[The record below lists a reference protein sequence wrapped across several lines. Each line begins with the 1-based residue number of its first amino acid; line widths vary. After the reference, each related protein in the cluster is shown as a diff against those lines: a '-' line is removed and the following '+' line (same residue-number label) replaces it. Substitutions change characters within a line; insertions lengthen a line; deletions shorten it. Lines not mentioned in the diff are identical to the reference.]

1 MARYVHFREGGE
13 PMTQIPQ
20 TADTFAETET
30 LTPDTMMVVAMAR
43 LVHDGEKVFHGVAS
57 PLPMI
62 AILLAQRLHAP
73 SLVYINITG
82 GINPNPESLPETTVD
97 PLLTHGSHVI
107 LQLADIFDM
116 SARGDLDTAFLGGV
130 QIDGVGRIN
139 MSVIGSYDHPKV
151 RLPGGAGSAAI
162 LPTARRT
169 ILWRTKHDTRTF
181 VEKLSFVTA
190 SGNVDRVVT
199 PLCVFVKRDGRLQVE
214 SIHLYSSADE
224 VRQQTGF
231 AVETDGVPV
240 TPAPTAEELAAL
252 QVVDPH
258 RVRLVEFKQ

>member
-1 MARYVHFREGGE
+1 
-13 PMTQIPQ
+13 MTRTTQASNQ
-20 TADTFAETET
+20 VSDRET

-43 LVHDGEKVFHGVAS
+43 LLRDGESVFHGVAS

-73 SLVYINITG
+73 NLVYVNISG
-82 GINPNPESLPETTVD
+82 GVNPHPESLPETTVD

-130 QIDGVGRIN
+130 QIDGRGRIN
-139 MSVIGSYDHPKV
+139 MSVIGPYEHPKV

-162 LPTARRT
+162 LPTAKRT
-169 ILWRTKHDTRTF
+169 LLWRTKHDPRTF

-190 SGNVDRVVT
+190 SGNVDRVIT
-199 PLCVFVKRDGRLQVE
+199 PLCVFVKRDGRLHIE
-214 SIHLYSSADE
+214 SIHPYTSAEE

-231 AVETDGVPV
+231 AVETKDVPF
-240 TPAPTAEELAAL
+240 TPAPTAQELEAL
-252 QVVDPH
+252 RMVDPQ
-258 RVRLVEFKQ
+258 RVRLIEFKM

>member
-1 MARYVHFREGGE
+1 
-13 PMTQIPQ
+13 MTQVPQ
-20 TADTFAETET
+20 TSNTSVDTGT
-30 LTPDTMMVVAMAR
+30 LTPDTMMVIAMAR
-43 LVHDGEKVFHGVAS
+43 LLRDSENVFHGVAS

-73 SLVYINITG
+73 NLVYINITG
-82 GINPNPESLPETTVD
+82 GVNPHPEALPETTVD
-97 PLLTHGSHVI
+97 PLLTHDSHVI

-130 QIDGVGRIN
+130 QIDGMGRIN

-162 LPTARRT
+162 LPTAKRT
-169 ILWRTKHDTRTF
+169 LLWRTKHDTRTF

-199 PLCVFVKRDGRLQVE
+199 PLCIFVKRDGRLQVE
-214 SIHLYSSADE
+214 SIHPYSSADE

-231 AVETDGVPV
+231 IVETKDIPM
-240 TPAPTAEELAAL
+240 TSAPTSEELAAL
-252 QVVDPH
+252 QAVDPQ
-258 RVRLVEFKQ
+258 RVRLVEFR